1 MAMDEIAADAG
12 PQTPIGQVQGDSF
25 CAHCNYNL
33 FSQIILRDERLKI
46 AVCRCPE
53 CGGFTAGAALGMA
66 ATRAQHRIAVGQI
79 VIYVLFLLAFFS
91 IGSAVLCGLQADVVS
106 DAAYREFG
114 WWWPFVWAG
123 FLAGLGG
130 VSVAAFLW
138 HIRRR
143 FQIIC
148 VVVPVLLA
156 MLIWS
161 ANNWVS
167 LPATAQ
173 QTAAQQALAEVTA
186 VQVLAMAVG
195 VFAGRIITRGILTLL
210 LPLGL
215 RRYLNFLW
223 LVDGKTPPGATAAP
237 VSPHAP
243 ATTPPIG

>member
-33 FSQIILRDERLKI
+33 FSQIIYRDERLKI

-66 ATRAQHRIAVGQI
+66 ATRAQHRTAVGLI
-79 VIYVLFLLAFFS
+79 VIYVLFLLALFS
-91 IGSAVLCGLQADVVS
+91 IGSAILFGLQADVVS
-106 DAAYREFG
+106 ELNFREFG
-114 WWWPFVWAG
+114 WWWPFVWAAV
-123 FLAGLGG
+123 FAGLGG

-148 VVVPVLLA
+148 LVVPILLA
-156 MLIWS
+156 LLTWTVS
-161 ANNWVS
+161 TWVS
-167 LPATAQ
+167 P
-173 QTAAQQALAEVTA
+173 QALAL
-186 VQVLAMAVG
+186 QVLAEVVLIEVGAMAIG
-195 VFAGRIITRGILTLL
+195 VLAGRIITRGILTLL
-210 LPLGL
+210 LPLGV

-223 LVDGKTPPGATAAP
+223 LVDGKTPPGTTAAP
-237 VSPHAP
+237 VASNAEP
-243 ATTPPIG
+243 ANG